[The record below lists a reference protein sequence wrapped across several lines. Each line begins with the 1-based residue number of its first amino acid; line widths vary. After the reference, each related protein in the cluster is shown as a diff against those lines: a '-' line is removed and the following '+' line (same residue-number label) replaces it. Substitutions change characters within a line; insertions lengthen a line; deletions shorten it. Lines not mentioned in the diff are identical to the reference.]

1 MQTRKRYT
9 PFAVAT
15 GRNVSEPFVRTSF
28 VVDDPMAATT
38 DALAEVRIGAEKHT
52 YLRLATAVAWVE
64 KQLSA
69 PTSEAMGKR
78 LGILGQIV
86 ERDKRGTLERKLT
99 VLREPMRNFA
109 AGTMIEN
116 TGG

>member
-1 MQTRKRYT
+1 MRPKKRFT

-15 GRNVSEPFVRTSF
+15 GQAASEPFVRTDF
-28 VVDDPMAATT
+28 VLDDPLAATT
-38 DALAEVRIGAEKHT
+38 EGLAEVRLGAEKHT

-64 KQLSA
+64 KQVSA

-86 ERDKRGTLERKLT
+86 ERDKRETLERKLT
-99 VLREPMRNFA
+99 VLREAMRKFA

-116 TGG
+116 RAT